1 MSLLRQLQVL
11 KRFKKIK
18 VTLKDREDI
27 NFPTNS

>member
-18 VTLKDREDI
+18 VTLKHREDK